1 MNLAV
6 GTGDVSVYMPA
17 GGLSGQPFPS
27 LFGLPVIVIEQAAS
41 VGTLGDV
48 ILADFANGYVLA
60 EKGGIAADMSIHVR
74 FEYDKSCFR
83 FVMRVDGQPVLANAI
98 TPFKGTAST
107 QSHFVAIATR

>member
-1 MNLAV
+1 
-6 GTGDVSVYMPA
+6 
-17 GGLSGQPFPS
+17 
-27 LFGLPVIVIEQAAS
+27 VIVIEQAAS

-74 FEYDKSCFR
+74 FEYDESCFR

-98 TPFKGTAST
+98 TPYKGTANT
-107 QSHFVAIATR
+107 QSHFVAIQTRA